1 MHVFLFFLIDF
12 IFPMQRLL
20 QIIEE
25 FKQYIALCFFV
36 IISFSLMALGDLS
49 QFGGLRSVVV
59 ATIGVFQEAFSF
71 IPNPVA
77 LKSENSSLRDLNA
90 QLSYEVQKSRQSSIE
105 NDKLRSLLTFK
116 SISKLPLVPAEVV
129 GKTIGSIRSY
139 ITLNRGT
146 ASGIAQGMAVMT
158 DRGLVGVVASVSENF
173 AIVSIL
179 KNRDIRVAAR
189 LESTRLDG
197 VVYWEDD
204 EFLVM
209 KNIPKTYSIQKGEI
223 VVTSEYSTK
232 FPPNIPIGKV
242 LGTHEDPNSLF
253 ATLKIQ
259 SFAQF
264 ETLEQVFVITQLPN
278 PERIY
283 LEERYANEIAVKTT
297 NKKNVK
303 KQTSKEPT
311 ENSNENP

>member
-1 MHVFLFFLIDF
+1 
-12 IFPMQRLL
+12 MQRLL
-20 QIIEE
+20 QFIED

-36 IISFSLMALGDLS
+36 VLSFSLMAFGDLS

-59 ATIGVFQEAFSF
+59 STIGVFQDAFSF

-90 QLSYEVQKSRQSSIE
+90 QLSFEVQKSRQSSIE
-105 NDKLRSLLTFK
+105 NDKLRSLLQFK

-139 ITLNRGT
+139 ITINRGSS
-146 ASGIAQGMAVMT
+146 SGIAQGMAVMT
-158 DRGLVGVVASVSENF
+158 DRGLVGVVASVSTNF
-173 AIVSIL
+173 SIVSII

-189 LESTRLDG
+189 LESSRLDG

-204 EFLVM
+204 EILVM
-209 KNIPKTYSIQKGEI
+209 KNLPKTYSIQQGEI

-242 LGTHEDPNSLF
+242 VGNYNDPNTLF

-264 ETLEQVFVITQLPN
+264 ETLEQVFVVTTLPN

-283 LEERYANEIAVKTT
+283 LEERYAQEMAEKAKQ
-297 NKKNVK
+297 KKSVK
-303 KQTSKEPT
+303 KPSKDT
-311 ENSNENP
+311 TGTVNENP

>member
-1 MHVFLFFLIDF
+1 
-12 IFPMQRLL
+12 MQRLL
-20 QIIEE
+20 QFIEE

-36 IISFSLMALGDLS
+36 VLSFLLMAFGDLS

-59 ATIGVFQEAFSF
+59 STIGVFQDAFSF

-90 QLSYEVQKSRQSSIE
+90 QLSFEVQKSRQSSIE
-105 NDKLRSLLTFK
+105 NDKLRSLLQFK
-116 SISKLPLVPAEVV
+116 TIAKLPLLPAEVV

-139 ITLNRGT
+139 ITINRGT
-146 ASGIAQGMAVMT
+146 RSGVAQGMAVMT
-158 DRGLVGVVASVSENF
+158 DRGLVGVVASVSDNF
-173 AIVSIL
+173 SIVSII

-189 LESTRLDG
+189 LESSRLDG

-204 EFLVM
+204 EILVM
-209 KNIPKTYSIQKGEI
+209 KNLPKTYDVQFGEI

-232 FPPNIPIGKV
+232 YPPNIPIGKV
-242 LGTHEDPNSLF
+242 TGTYNDPNSLF

-264 ETLEQVFVITQLPN
+264 ETLEQVFVVTTLPN

-283 LEERYANEIAVKTT
+283 LEERYANEMTEKAKQKKT
-297 NKKNVK
+297 VK
-303 KQTSKEPT
+303 KPTPKET
-311 ENSNENP
+311 ESTNENP

>member
-1 MHVFLFFLIDF
+1 
-12 IFPMQRLL
+12 MQRLL
-20 QIIEE
+20 QFIED

-36 IISFSLMALGDLS
+36 VLSFSLMAFGDLS

-59 ATIGVFQEAFSF
+59 STIGVFQDAFSF

-90 QLSYEVQKSRQSSIE
+90 QLSFEVQKSRQSSIE
-105 NDKLRSLLTFK
+105 NDKLRSLLQFK
-116 SISKLPLVPAEVV
+116 SIVKLPLVPAEVV

-139 ITLNRGT
+139 ITINRGT
-146 ASGIAQGMAVMT
+146 SSGITPKMAVMT
-158 DRGLVGVVASVSENF
+158 DRGLVGVVVSVSENF
-173 AIVSIL
+173 AIVSII

-189 LESTRLDG
+189 LESSRLDG

-204 EFLVM
+204 EILVM
-209 KNIPKTYSIQKGEI
+209 KNLPKTYSMQQDEI

-242 LGTHEDPNSLF
+242 VGTYNDPNTLF

-259 SFAQF
+259 SFVQF
-264 ETLEQVFVITQLPN
+264 ETLEQVFVVTSLPN

-283 LEERYANEIAVKTT
+283 LEERYAQELAAKAKQ
-297 NKKNVK
+297 KKSVK
-303 KQTSKEPT
+303 KPT
-311 ENSNENP
+311 KDSTGNVNENP

>member
-1 MHVFLFFLIDF
+1 
-12 IFPMQRLL
+12 MQRLL
-20 QIIEE
+20 QFIED

-36 IISFSLMALGDLS
+36 VLSFSLMVFGDLS

-59 ATIGVFQEAFSF
+59 STIGVFQDAFSF

-90 QLSYEVQKSRQSSIE
+90 QLSFEVQKSRQSSIE
-105 NDKLRSLLTFK
+105 NDKLRSLLQFK
-116 SISKLPLVPAEVV
+116 TIAKLPLVPAEVV

-139 ITLNRGT
+139 ITINRGT
-146 ASGIAQGMAVMT
+146 SSGITPKMAVMT

-173 AIVSIL
+173 AIVSII

-189 LESTRLDG
+189 LESSRLDG

-204 EFLVM
+204 EILVM
-209 KNIPKTYSIQKGEI
+209 KNLPKTYSIQQDEI
-223 VVTSEYSTK
+223 VVTSEFSTK

-242 LGTHEDPNSLF
+242 VGTYNDPNTLF

-259 SFAQF
+259 SFVQF
-264 ETLEQVFVITQLPN
+264 ETLEQVFVVTTLPN

-283 LEERYANEIAVKTT
+283 LEERYAQELAAKAKQ
-297 NKKNVK
+297 KKSVK
-303 KQTSKEPT
+303 KPT
-311 ENSNENP
+311 KDSTGNVNENP